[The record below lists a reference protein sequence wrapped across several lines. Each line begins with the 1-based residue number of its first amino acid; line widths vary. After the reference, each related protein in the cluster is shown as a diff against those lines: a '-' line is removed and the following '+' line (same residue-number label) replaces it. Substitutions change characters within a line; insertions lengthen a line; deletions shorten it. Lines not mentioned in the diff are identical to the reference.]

1 MSRLLFTLLPLLFGC
16 GEKETA
22 IPEYHQENGDL
33 RMYAQTPTNG
43 KTVLRFR
50 IYKGDSI
57 AVSVIEGLTKCVVL
71 SSDSWTCT
79 RSAGGS
85 ITVDGKKLIWRRP
98 YAEAKKEEIF
108 TRVRP

>member
-16 GEKETA
+16 GTRETA
-22 IPEYHQENGDL
+22 IPEYHRENGEL

-43 KTVLRFR
+43 KTVVRFR

-57 AVSVIEGLTKCVVL
+57 TRTAIQGFTECVVI

-79 RSAGGS
+79 NSPSGS
-85 ITVDGKKLIWRRP
+85 ITVDGEKLMWRR
-98 YAEAKKEEIF
+98 KGEEGPKDIFF